1 MVTMAV
7 TAIVR
12 TRVQPPRLA
21 LLPAATP
28 PGGGLLLSALIH
40 TAAVFAVLTWLPVLF
55 PGRAAIV
62 AYAAPDMLR
71 EPAHQVLML
80 PVLPRM
86 TLTGS
91 RGGLEGRSGK
101 IARSVAKAGPG
112 AGRPTSD
119 RPKPNYA
126 DPQEIVSNLPD
137 ATNDVQTFRRPDLVA
152 PPKLK
157 YPIRLQ
163 RLVMLPAPT
172 TPALVT
178 PQLEQPV
185 LPNLRELATF
195 RASKPRV
202 KIPVLPIGM
211 PKRSSVVPAEPVVP
225 KIMGTSDHSLPVFA
239 VTTVSAPKA
248 VVVINAVSVPPES
261 APVIPDAELSGNFVV
276 APSDVNG
283 LETTS
288 GAGGGN
294 IAGAGASNAGEN
306 SLHPSGGNGGGI
318 GVNAGGGN
326 AGVARP
332 ESLSSLG
339 TRPGSGGGTGAAI
352 GSTGLPGI
360 SISGGVSGRSGR
372 AFGTSSI
379 PRGSYA
385 LTIISG
391 GSSGGASRDLGVF
404 SRSDTVY
411 TVCIPM
417 TDAGGGPDWPI
428 EYALMSS
435 APAGNGLLTP
445 PIALKKIQA
454 TGPKTDLTA
463 NSGPVFII
471 GIINE
476 KGKLQALRAIRTLDV
491 RAQSAINALAQWEFL
506 PAQLEGK
513 PVASK
518 ILIGVSVMPTEEG
531 GKQD

>member
-1 MVTMAV
+1 M
-7 TAIVR
+7 
-12 TRVQPPRLA
+12 
-21 LLPAATP
+21 
-28 PGGGLLLSALIH
+28 
-40 TAAVFAVLTWLPVLF
+40 
-55 PGRAAIV
+55 
-62 AYAAPDMLR
+62 
-71 EPAHQVLML
+71 
-80 PVLPRM
+80 
-86 TLTGS
+86 
-91 RGGLEGRSGK
+91 
-101 IARSVAKAGPG
+101 
-112 AGRPTSD
+112 
-119 RPKPNYA
+119 
-126 DPQEIVSNLPD
+126 
-137 ATNDVQTFRRPDLVA
+137 
-152 PPKLK
+152 
-157 YPIRLQ
+157 
-163 RLVMLPAPT
+163 
-172 TPALVT
+172 
-178 PQLEQPV
+178 
-185 LPNLRELATF
+185 
-195 RASKPRV
+195 
-202 KIPVLPIGM
+202 
-211 PKRSSVVPAEPVVP
+211 
-225 KIMGTSDHSLPVFA
+225 
-239 VTTVSAPKA
+239 
-248 VVVINAVSVPPES
+248 VVINAVSVPPES